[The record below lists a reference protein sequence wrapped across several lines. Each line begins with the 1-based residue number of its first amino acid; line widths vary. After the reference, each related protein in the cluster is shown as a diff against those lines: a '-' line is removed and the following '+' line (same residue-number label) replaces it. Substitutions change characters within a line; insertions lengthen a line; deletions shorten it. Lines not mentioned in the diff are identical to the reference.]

1 MKKYRL
7 KKRNDINW
15 IIVLI
20 FIMIALIFVNI
31 GYSLWSTRLNIFGN
45 VTLDMNR
52 PHLDVSVPAVQ
63 GGRYVNIE
71 EIARFEGV
79 KDE

>member
-7 KKRNDINW
+7 KKRNYINW

-45 VTLDMNR
+45 VTLLVYLLFKADDMLILR
-52 PHLDVSVPAVQ
+52 KTQ
-63 GGRYVNIE
+63 GLSLLKMSIVLIH
-71 EIARFEGV
+71 
-79 KDE
+79 